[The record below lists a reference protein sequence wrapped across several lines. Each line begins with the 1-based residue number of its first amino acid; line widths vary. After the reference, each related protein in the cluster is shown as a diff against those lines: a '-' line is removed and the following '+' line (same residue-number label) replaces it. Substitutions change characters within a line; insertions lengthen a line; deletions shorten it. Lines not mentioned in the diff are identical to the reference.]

1 MEKIKKENME
11 NEYQF
16 VLTWNDLPATFKE
29 WREENVSERKERVFA
44 FFRSHTGGA
53 PKSSFA
59 PFRRYTFTVD
69 GRVELDDLRRLS
81 SVVEGRFGIH
91 CFQYVLRG
99 SRASMLFDFFDE
111 SSYGSVRLNSS
122 DLKKLKALVVLQL
135 GLPRP
140 TSPASMDRYYLLMDY
155 ALNGDVFRRAQR
167 NLYNRCLTTKDY
179 SVLSLCL
186 SYAEKVCQG
195 RLK

>member
-1 MEKIKKENME
+1 MEKVKKENME

-16 VLTWNDLPATFKE
+16 LLTWDDLPASSKE
-29 WREENVSERKERVFA
+29 WREESVTERKERVFA
-44 FFRSHTGGA
+44 LFCGHTGGA

-69 GRVELDDLRRLS
+69 GRVGVDELRRLS

-91 CFQYVLRG
+91 CFQCAVLG
-99 SRASMLFDFFDE
+99 SRALMLFDFFDE

-140 TSPASMDRYYLLMDY
+140 TSPAGMDRYYLLMDY

-167 NLYNRCLTTKDY
+167 NLYNRCLTAKDY

-186 SYAEKVCQG
+186 GYAEKVCQG